1 MNSPLTS
8 GPVRSLILASTS
20 RYRAELLQRLGLPF
34 AIESPGVPEDEV
46 RGEPPPERALRLAQE
61 KAAAVAA
68 RHPEAVVI
76 GSDQV
81 AAANTTIL
89 QKPGNAAN
97 CAEQLKLLSG
107 SSAEFYTGC
116 SLQCRATSLS
126 LQHVDTTAIVM
137 RALSDAEIERYVAR
151 EQPFD
156 CAGGFKAEGLGI
168 TLFERIESEDPT
180 ALIGMPLLWLSGALR
195 SAGYLAP

>member
-1 MNSPLTS
+1 MELTVDT
-8 GPVRSLILASTS
+8 GPTRRLILASTS

-34 AIESPGVPEDEV
+34 EILSPGVAEDEH
-46 RGEPPPERALRLAQE
+46 RGEPPPARALRLAQE
-61 KAAAVAA
+61 KAAAVASL
-68 RHPEAVVI
+68 HPEAVVI

-89 QKPGNAAN
+89 QKPGNAVN
-97 CAEQLKLLSG
+97 CTEQLKLLSG

-116 SLQCRATSLS
+116 SVQCRAATLA
-126 LQHVDTTAIVM
+126 LDHVDTTAIVV
-137 RALSDAEIERYVAR
+137 RTLTDAEIERYVAR

-168 TLFERIESEDPT
+168 ALFDRIDSGDPT
-180 ALIGMPLLWLSGALR
+180 ALIGLPLLWLASALR
-195 SAGYLAP
+195 RAGYVVA